1 MSRRRIPTATLERLR
16 ERIDLV
22 RLVEESGVVL
32 RRSGKNYIGKCPF
45 HRDDTPSF
53 SVSPEKQLYHCF
65 GCGASGTVFT
75 FLARREN
82 LDFEEAVRKLA
93 ARVGVPLEE
102 ALTTPP
108 EEQQILA
115 ANRLARE
122 LWHARLLDPEGGRAA
137 REYLAERGIR
147 DETIREQKLGYAPRA
162 WDFLLNAMVR
172 HGFSED
178 LLVKAGLLRQRE
190 GGGYYDYFRNRV
202 LFPILDEGGD
212 VVAFGGRA
220 LDDEKPK
227 YLNSPETSLYKK
239 SEVLYLLSFARS
251 AIQEEG
257 RALIVEGYFDAISL
271 YQAGIRNVVASLGTA
286 LSETHARFLKRWCE
300 EVVFVF
306 DGDEAGRRAVLRGAP
321 VFLGE
326 GFRVRIGVLPAGND
340 PDAFVR
346 REGAA
351 AFRSCVED
359 AVNLVE
365 FQIRRFASHPSEPES
380 KLAFVRELAELLRSI
395 PSALLVR
402 EYAQMTADALD
413 LSPEDVREELR
424 RRGVS
429 VRPFASKA
437 PLSRQRSLS
446 VRLQL
451 ERKLLGGMLA
461 LPSAIPGVFE
471 RLSPGDF
478 EDELHREVARIL
490 WLHARESAP
499 VDVRRLVE
507 SCYDDAVRNL
517 LVQLALM
524 RMPPDVPAEIDA
536 CVTKLEQQTLKQLET
551 LYLTEKMKEENR
563 DEILIARE
571 LLHLIKQR
579 RTKR

>member
-1 MSRRRIPTATLERLR
+1 MSHRRIPTATLERIR

-32 RRSGKNYIGKCPF
+32 RRAGKNYIGKCPF

-75 FLARREN
+75 FVAKREN

-102 ALTTPP
+102 TLATPP

-122 LWHARLLDPEGGRAA
+122 LWYARLLDPEEGRAA

-147 DETIREQKLGYAPRA
+147 DETIREQKLGYSPPA

-190 GGGYYDYFRNRV
+190 GGGYYDYFRNRI
-202 LFPILDEGGD
+202 LFPILNERGD

-220 LDDEKPK
+220 LNDESPK
-227 YLNSPETSLYKK
+227 YLNSPETPLYKK
-239 SEVLYLLSFARS
+239 NEVLYFLSFARS

-257 RALIVEGYFDAISL
+257 RALITEGYFDAISL
-271 YQAGIRNVVASLGTA
+271 YQAGIKNVVASLGTA
-286 LSETHARFLKRWCE
+286 LSETHARLLKRLCE
-300 EVVFVF
+300 EVMFVF
-306 DGDEAGRRAVLRGAP
+306 DGDEAGHRAVLRGAP

-326 GFRVRIGVLPAGND
+326 GFRVRICVLPAGDD
-340 PDAFVR
+340 PDTFVR
-346 REGAA
+346 REGAS
-351 AFRSCVED
+351 AFRLRVEN

-365 FQIRRFASHPSEPES
+365 FQIRRFASNPSDPES
-380 KLAFVRELAELLRSI
+380 KLAFVRDLAELLRPI

-402 EYAQMTADALD
+402 EYAQMAADDLD
-413 LSPEDVREELR
+413 LSPEDVLDELR

-429 VRPFASKA
+429 VRASASKV
-437 PLSRQRSLS
+437 PVPRQKSLTI
-446 VRLQL
+446 RLQL
-451 ERKLLGGMLA
+451 ERKLLARMLA
-461 LPSAIPGVFE
+461 LPAAIPNVFE

-478 EDELHREVARIL
+478 EDDLHREVARIL
-490 WLHARESAP
+490 WLHAREAEP
-499 VDVRRLVE
+499 VDVRRLME
-507 SCYDDAVRNL
+507 SCYDDAVREL
-517 LVQLALM
+517 LAQLALM
-524 RMPPDVPAEIDA
+524 RTPPDVRAEIDA
-536 CVTKLEQQTLKQLET
+536 CVEKLEHQILKQSEA
-551 LYLTEKMKEENR
+551 LYLIEEVKEENP

-571 LLHLIKQR
+571 LLQLTQQR
-579 RTKR
+579 RAKR